1 MALAFTIASI
11 MAIISNSAGA
21 IGDLIR
27 FKPFMENLKQVG
39 VSESWATPFGILK
52 AAGVIG
58 IVLGLR
64 GMPVVGTVAALG
76 LSLFYIGAIVTHLR
90 ANDRAIGPA
99 TGYLVIA
106 AATLV
111 LSLLA

>member
-27 FKPFMENLKQVG
+27 FKPFMETLKQVG
-39 VSESWATPFGILK
+39 VSESWATPFGVLK
-52 AAGVIG
+52 AAGVVG
-58 IVLGLR
+58 VTLGLR
-64 GMPVVGTVAALG
+64 GMPMVGIVAALG
-76 LSLFYIGAIVTHLR
+76 LTVFYTGAILTHVR

-106 AATLV
+106 ASTLV